1 MKIQLKI
8 MDFCLIIFFTV
19 KKEWENAT
27 FVENTSQKTTYLRI
41 EDYILEKNHTH
52 ATTAEKLLVEE
63 QI

>member
-1 MKIQLKI
+1 V
-8 MDFCLIIFFTV
+8 FNYFFSTV
-19 KKEWENAT
+19 EKEWENAT
-27 FVENTSQKTTYLRI
+27 FVENTSQKTIYLRI